1 MGADVLHAKKD
12 GVRFSGAGVTDCCE
26 QPCERGCWEQNPC
39 SLGEHQMSNATL
51 IMK

>member
-26 QPCERGCWEQNPC
+26 QPWNGCWEQNPG
-39 SLGEHQMSNATL
+39 SLGEHQMSHATL